1 MFFFFVLFEISN
13 HRAVMTVIFFCCSL
27 WFEQVYMKWRC
38 RKHLFVIERIGEW
51 LQIYER
57 EKGDRHLKCFPFCFV
72 FGYSNVIFSSL
83 IFLFV
88 ICIYRSHEKLNAF
101 ASAAPLT
108 SRGNPADFLFLAASM
123 MSAALRLFPLPP
135 THSVSLMPVP
145 TGRIDLSHKLSQ
157 EIDGQRENDGRIL
170 LRRDGWQGLCQIRKK
185 KPNDYSLLG
194 DYKNWVHDKQVRW
207 GRRRNNLMMYLKVPQ
222 LQSGRR
228 LGDDHRGLFESS
240 RGLVFS
246 LGGDDF
252 GAGLTGRFGFG
263 RHGSLQLHRQTDVLT
278 ARWRKGR
285 KNFTR
290 FCPRHWTLRRLTSR
304 RVPLWCP
311 KIQSHRLR
319 RPVSSTNQRKRRN
332 KAQSIPYWHLPSL
345 LRSSI

>member
-1 MFFFFVLFEISN
+1 MKHSGFWLCRFGSKNVEKPFDTKKLVVVVVLWTPDREEYEKVKKNIWENVFFCSFWNFKSS
-13 HRAVMTVIFFCCSL
+13 RGDDGDFFCCSL

-123 MSAALRLFPLPP
+123 MSAELRLFPLPP

-157 EIDGQRENDGRIL
+157 EIDGQRE
-170 LRRDGWQGLCQIRKK
+170 
-185 KPNDYSLLG
+185 
-194 DYKNWVHDKQVRW
+194 
-207 GRRRNNLMMYLKVPQ
+207 MMVE
-222 LQSGRR
+222 
-228 LGDDHRGLFESS
+228 F
-240 RGLVFS
+240 FS
-246 LGGDDF
+246 AEMVD
-252 GAGLTGRFGFG
+252 
-263 RHGSLQLHRQTDVLT
+263 
-278 ARWRKGR
+278 
-285 KNFTR
+285 
-290 FCPRHWTLRRLTSR
+290 
-304 RVPLWCP
+304 RVCA
-311 KIQSHRLR
+311 K
-319 RPVSSTNQRKRRN
+319 
-332 KAQSIPYWHLPSL
+332 
-345 LRSSI
+345 